1 MGFRRMN
8 YTQIKYAFTLL
19 FIGFLFQ
26 TQVANASDECIGFEP
41 PGAVMPILSET
52 GSFEKILVYEEYF
65 ADSSDA
71 EDVSAGIRAAQLK
84 AKAALSK
91 FLGEE
96 TETEDTLMEMS
107 KSLKEKGTEG
117 KLVTSERLKVQI
129 QNVKSKSKQVL
140 RGLIKLADCYE
151 PDTNRVMVE
160 LGTNLKLLDAANQ
173 IRNAFSNE
181 QSSNVDSN
189 AVETSTSGSNQSGF
203 TRSSKAKSDF

>member
-1 MGFRRMN
+1 MGWKIMSYN
-8 YTQIKYAFTLL
+8 QLKYTCTLL
-19 FIGFLFQ
+19 FLGFLLQ
-26 TQVANASDECIGFEP
+26 TQAANASDECIDFEP

-71 EDVSAGIRAAQLK
+71 EVVSAGIRAAQLK

-160 LGTNLKLLDAANQ
+160 LGTNLKLMSAATQ
-173 IRNAFSNE
+173 IKNAFGNE

-189 AVETSTSGSNQSGF
+189 AEGASTSESTQSGF
-203 TRSSKAKSDF
+203 TRSSKAKLDF

>member
-1 MGFRRMN
+1 MGLEMN
-8 YTQIKYAFTLL
+8 YNHIKYAVTLVAL
-19 FIGFLFQ
+19 GFLFQ

-41 PGAVMPILSET
+41 PGAVMPILSEA

-96 TETEDTLMEMS
+96 TETEDTLIEMS
-107 KSLKEKGTEG
+107 KSLKEKGAAD

-129 QNVKSKSKQVL
+129 QNIKSKSKQVL
-140 RGLIKLADCYE
+140 KGLIKLSDCHE

-173 IRNAFSNE
+173 IKNAFSN
-181 QSSNVDSN
+181 QHSSNVGSGTD
-189 AVETSTSGSNQSGF
+189 ETSTSESNQSGF
-203 TRSSKAKSDF
+203 TRSSKAKLDF

>member
-1 MGFRRMN
+1 MSYN
-8 YTQIKYAFTLL
+8 QIKYSFTLL
-19 FIGFLFQ
+19 ALGFLFQ
-26 TQVANASDECIGFEP
+26 SQVANASDECIDFEP

-71 EDVSAGIRAAQLK
+71 EDISAGIRAAQLK

-151 PDTNRVMVE
+151 PDANRVMVE